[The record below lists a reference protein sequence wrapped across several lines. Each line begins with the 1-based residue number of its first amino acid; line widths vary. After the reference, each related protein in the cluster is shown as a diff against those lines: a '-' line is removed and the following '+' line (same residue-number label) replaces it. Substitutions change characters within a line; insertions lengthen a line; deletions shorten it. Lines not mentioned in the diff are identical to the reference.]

1 MKSMKFAMLL
11 PLVLGGCFWGGGQ
24 ASRVEDL
31 SANPGR
37 LASALA
43 SVPDRHPYGDPAG
56 YRAGQW
62 ATYREGNRTI
72 TIAVTGEEAGALWVE
87 LIEEGEPRL
96 VSARLTAK
104 SGEVLRAFGGEAGGA
119 AAPQRL
125 IQAAPPAARGEETE
139 SMKDGTVTVDGHPL
153 ACRTLTR
160 RTEDL
165 EGRVREEVSV
175 WSPAVPP
182 LYAGGPHG
190 GLVRRGAGLELL
202 KFGADARPSLQ
213 IPK

>member
-1 MKSMKFAMLL
+1 MRRAFLL
-11 PLVLGGCFWGGGQ
+11 PLVLGGCFWGGGE

-31 SANPGR
+31 AANPGR
-37 LASALA
+37 PAAALA
-43 SVPDRHPYGDPAG
+43 AVPDRHPYGDPAG
-56 YRAGQW
+56 YRTGQW

-72 TIAVTGEEAGALWVE
+72 TLAVTGEEAGAVWVE
-87 LIEEGEPRL
+87 VIEEGEPRL
-96 VSARLTAK
+96 VSARLTAR

-119 AAPQRL
+119 GSPQRL
-125 IQAAPPAARGEETE
+125 IQAAAPAARGEGTE
-139 SMKDGTVTVDGHPL
+139 SVKDGTVTVDGRSL
-153 ACRTLTR
+153 GCRTATR

-182 LYAGGPHG
+182 LYAGSPHG
-190 GLVRRGAGLELL
+190 GLVRRGAALELL

-213 IPK
+213 TPK